1 MGVIFFMNKRIRLI
15 ATGGT
20 IACMPTK
27 EGLAPGLDAAA
38 LLQYVNADT
47 TGVDCI
53 DLFNMDSSNV
63 QPEEWHKIAEEVV
76 RTAEEYE
83 GVVITHG
90 TDTMAYTAS
99 MLSFMLRGIHI
110 PVVLT
115 GSQYPIAYPDSDGR
129 KNLLN
134 ALLAAEELPGGVYI
148 AFGNA
153 IIKGCRAVK
162 TRTTSLDAFESIN
175 YPYVGMVANG
185 RCYRLVEQD
194 VWEKPAISFALDPC
208 VALIKLVPGT
218 SPALLE
224 SLLDCDVHGVVV
236 EAFGLGGMHNFRR
249 DHTESI
255 RRLIAAGIPVVL
267 TSQCLYEASTPD
279 IYQVSQALRDA
290 GVISAR
296 DMTTEAAVTKLMWV
310 MGQTEDPEEIRTLM
324 RKNLCGEI
332 AE

>member
-1 MGVIFFMNKRIRLI
+1 MKKRIRLI

-20 IACMPTK
+20 IACMPT
-27 EGLAPGLDAAA
+27 EHGLAPGLDAAA

-47 TGVDCI
+47 ANVDCI

-63 QPEEWHKIAEEVV
+63 QPEEWRKIAEEVV

-83 GVVITHG
+83 GIVITHG

-129 KNLLN
+129 KNLRN

-185 RCYRLVEQD
+185 RCYRLAEQS
-194 VWEKPAISFALDPC
+194 VPEEASFSFALDPC

-224 SLLDCDVHGVVV
+224 SLLDCDIHGVVV

-279 IYQVSQALRDA
+279 IYEVSQALRDA

-310 MGQTEDPEEIRTLM
+310 MGQTEDPEEIRALM

-332 AE
+332 ME

>member
-1 MGVIFFMNKRIRLI
+1 MKRIRLI

-20 IACMPTK
+20 IACMPT
-27 EGLAPGLDAAA
+27 EHGLAPGLDAHA
-38 LLQYVNADT
+38 LLSYAGAGAE
-47 TGVDCI
+47 GVDCV
-53 DLFNMDSSNV
+53 DLFNMDSSNI
-63 QPEEWHKIAEEVV
+63 QPEEWRKIAGKVLKSSWD
-76 RTAEEYE
+76 YE
-83 GVVITHG
+83 GIVITHG

-99 MLSFMLRGIHI
+99 MLSFMLRGISV

-129 KNLLN
+129 KNLAN
-134 ALLAAEELPGGVYI
+134 ALLAARELPGGVYI
-148 AFGNA
+148 CFGNA

-185 RCYRLVEQD
+185 RCYTLVAPEQGAEFAFSD
-194 VWEKPAISFALDPC
+194 ALDPR

-224 SLLDCDVHGVVV
+224 SLLASDMRGVVV

-255 RRLIAAGIPVVL
+255 KKLIAAGIPVVL

-279 IYQVSQALRDA
+279 IYEVSEPLRNA

-310 MGQTEDPEEIRTLM
+310 LGQTDDPDELRALM

-332 AE
+332 ME